1 MKSEVAFWKGPGDCR
16 SATQVEWCPFLPCDL
31 IQREMV
37 SMFFFFSPAAF
48 SLEMRTVDI
57 SQAASPGED
66 NRGGE
71 GAGRF

>member
-1 MKSEVAFWKGPGDCR
+1 MKWPFWKGPGDCR
-16 SATQVEWCPFLPCDL
+16 SVTQVEWCPFLPCDP

-37 SMFFFFSPAAF
+37 GMFFFFFSSAAF

-66 NRGGE
+66 NRGGV